1 MSQNIVH
8 ISDLIFYDKSYEEII
23 NFLKKNNIKK
33 LEFFI
38 EPLDE
43 EYTKKMLK
51 ILNEYKFESISF
63 HGPFRKCNMADLSSN
78 SWEKTLYS
86 YTESFKMASKYNP
99 KFMVLHTN
107 EGIPSKIIDDNL
119 KIEILNQ
126 VANIVNEGKK
136 YGIDVVIENVGI
148 RENMVF
154 SQNEYEEFILK
165 NKYKCLIDIGHA
177 YLNEWNIES
186 LIKKLKNNILGFH
199 FHNNDGLYDRHDP
212 ISSGKIDYSKIIKLV
227 KENVPTGVIVLE
239 YDFSKDKNILLKD
252 WKELEKTLE
261 L

>member
-1 MSQNIVH
+1 
-8 ISDLIFYDKSYEEII
+8 
-23 NFLKKNNIKK
+23 
-33 LEFFI
+33 
-38 EPLDE
+38 
-43 EYTKKMLK
+43 
-51 ILNEYKFESISF
+51 
-63 HGPFRKCNMADLSSN
+63 
-78 SWEKTLYS
+78 
-86 YTESFKMASKYNP
+86 
-99 KFMVLHTN
+99 MVLHTN
-107 EGIPSKIIDDNL
+107 EGIPGKIIDDNL

>member
-23 NFLKKNNIKK
+23 NFFKKNNIKK

-107 EGIPSKIIDDNL
+107 EGIPGKIIDDNL

>member
-78 SWEKTLYS
+78 SLEKTLYS

-107 EGIPSKIIDDNL
+107 EGIPGKIIDDNL

>member
-1 MSQNIVH
+1 MSQNIIH
-8 ISDLIFYDKSYEEII
+8 ISDLIFYDKPYEEII
-23 NFLKKNNIKK
+23 YFLKKNNIKK

-51 ILNEYKFESISF
+51 ILNEYNFESISF
-63 HGPFRKCNMADLSSN
+63 HGQIRKCNMANLSSN

-107 EGIPSKIIDDNL
+107 EGIPGKIIDDNL

>member
-99 KFMVLHTN
+99 KFMVLHT
-107 EGIPSKIIDDNL
+107 
-119 KIEILNQ
+119 
-126 VANIVNEGKK
+126 NEGKK

>member
-107 EGIPSKIIDDNL
+107 EGIPGKIIDDNL

-126 VANIVNEGKK
+126 VSHIVNEGKK

-154 SQNEYEEFILK
+154 SQREYEEFILK

-186 LIKKLKNNILGFH
+186 LIKNLKNNILGFH

-212 ISSGKIDYSKIIKLV
+212 ISIGKIDYSKIIKLV

-252 WKELEKTLE
+252 WKELEKNLE

>member
-63 HGPFRKCNMADLSSN
+63 HGPFRKCNMADLSLN
-78 SWEKTLYS
+78 SLEKTLYS

-107 EGIPSKIIDDNL
+107 EGIPGKIIDDNL

-148 RENMVF
+148 RENMIF

-177 YLNEWNIES
+177 YLNEWDIES